1 MTIIIFFFTR
11 SLPNPIADE
20 LSRQG

>member
-1 MTIIIFFFTR
+1 MTIIFFFFTR